1 MNDLI
6 QVQARPGRMMFE
18 IIVSLAVLIIKAT
31 WLMLPAYIAN
41 PTAVVFGGGTP
52 IDHGKNWKD
61 GRRIFGDGKT
71 YRGLIGGTACG
82 IVTGLVQMQIVSL
95 ENLGTFTLAA
105 IISLSSGA
113 LFGDI
118 IKSFFKRR
126 LGYERGAKFPI
137 VDQLDFVAGAW
148 ILTYAF
154 NPEWFT
160 DNFLSSPWIMVTVLL
175 LTPLLHRLT
184 NIIGYYA
191 KLKKEPW

>member
-1 MNDLI
+1 
-6 QVQARPGRMMFE
+6 MFE
-18 IIVSLAVLIIKAT
+18 ILTTIFWLIIKAS

-52 IDHGKNWKD
+52 VDFGRKWKD

-71 YRGLIGGTACG
+71 FRGLLGGTACG
-82 IVTGLVQMQIVSL
+82 AVTGLIQMQVTSL
-95 ENLGTFTLAA
+95 EFLGIFTFVSIITL
-105 IISLSSGA
+105 SFGA
-113 LFGDI
+113 LLGDM

-126 LGYERGAKFPI
+126 LGYERGAKFPL

-154 NPEWFT
+154 EPAWFSE
-160 DNFLSSPWIMVTVLL
+160 NFLAHPWIMVTVIL